1 MTMRALVAV
10 TATLVVLAGCKTTEG
25 AKQSASKIAEGVK
38 ACAASYDS
46 KWESLA
52 YDKLDEAGGKATS
65 TATDGIRTAITNF
78 VNDSKGIAAET
89 KTTLINQQL
98 PTFISC
104 LEGKFAA

>member
-1 MTMRALVAV
+1 MMMRVLVAL
-10 TATLVVLAGCKTTEG
+10 AAALVVLAGCKTTEG
-25 AKQSASKIAEGVK
+25 AKQSASKIADGVK

-65 TATDGIRTAITNF
+65 TVTDGIRAAITNF
-78 VNDSKGIAAET
+78 VNDSKSIAVET
-89 KTTLINQQL
+89 KTNLINQQL

-104 LEGKFAA
+104 LQGKFAT

>member
-1 MTMRALVAV
+1 MSMRMTVTFVSLLAALA
-10 TATLVVLAGCKTTEG
+10 ACKTTEG
-25 AKQSASKIAEGVK
+25 AKQSASKISEGVK

-65 TATDGIRTAITNF
+65 TVTDGIRAAITNF
-78 VNDSKGIAAET
+78 VNDSKTIASDT
-89 KTTLINQQL
+89 KANLINQQL

-104 LEGKFAA
+104 LQGRFPA